1 METQSLSNILSSIT
15 TSGWLII
22 LATATV
28 LLVFGAILFR
38 ESSRERLKG
47 SILALYSQDL
57 TALARSGKLD
67 PVIGREDE
75 IERVIQIL
83 SRRTKNN
90 AVLIGDSGVG
100 KTAIVEGLANL
111 ISSGQVPDPIRHKRI
126 LALDLSGLV
135 AGTKYRG
142 EFEKRLKGILDE
154 VVASQREIILFID
167 ELHTLAEA
175 GEASG
180 AIDAA
185 DILKPALARGELQA
199 IGATTRHEYEQY
211 IIKDVTLERRF
222 QPVVVNEPTVEQTLQ
237 IIKGLRARYEQH
249 HHVQIDDSALE
260 ASVKLSNACLPDRR
274 FPDKAIDAMDEAAA
288 KVRLAGIRSGRHEED
303 LHVTGTDVQAVIDA
317 WSKDQVC
324 FISHENKGRPPEP
337 SSVQPPAEGAHS
349 S

>member
-1 METQSLSNILSSIT
+1 METESLTSILSSIT
-15 TSGWLII
+15 TNGWLII

-28 LLVFGAILFR
+28 LLIFGAILFR
-38 ESSRERLKG
+38 ETSRERLKG

-57 TALARSGKLD
+57 TALAHTSRLD

-100 KTAIVEGLANL
+100 KTAIVEGLANM
-111 ISSGQVPDPIRHKRI
+111 IASGQVPDPIKHKRI

-142 EFEKRLKGILDE
+142 EFEKRLKSILDE
-154 VVASQREIILFID
+154 VVAAEREIILFID

-180 AIDAA
+180 SIDAA

-199 IGATTRHEYEQY
+199 IGATTQREYEEY
-211 IIKDVTLERRF
+211 IVKDVTLERRF
-222 QPVVVNEPTVEQTLQ
+222 QPVIVNEPTKEQTLQ
-237 IIKGLRARYEQH
+237 IITGLRPRYEQH
-249 HHVQIDDSALE
+249 HHVKIDDDALR
-260 ASVKLSNACLPDRR
+260 ASVTLSETCLPDRR
-274 FPDKAIDAMDEAAA
+274 FPDKAIDAMDEASA
-288 KVRLAGIRSGRHEED
+288 KVRLQLIREGKHNEEA
-303 LHVTGTDVQAVIDA
+303 HVTAKDVETVIDA
-317 WSKDQVC
+317 WAKDLKC
-324 FISHENKGRPPEP
+324 FTLHSTKGRPPEP
-337 SSVQPPAEGAHS
+337 QGVQSPAEGAH
-349 S
+349 